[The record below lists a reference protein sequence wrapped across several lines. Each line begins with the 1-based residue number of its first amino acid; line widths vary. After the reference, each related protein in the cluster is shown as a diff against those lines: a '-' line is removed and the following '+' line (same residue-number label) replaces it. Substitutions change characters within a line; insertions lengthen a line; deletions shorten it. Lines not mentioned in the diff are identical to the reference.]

1 MWACGAAGSALPW
14 HGRGRRFDPDQVHQ
28 KHPEP
33 LLKSFEHPV
42 KQIEFG
48 DGQKLLGQK
57 LLVAAHTIG
66 AHPALLQEFTGKVA

>member
-1 MWACGAAGSALPW
+1 MEEVVGSIPT
-14 HGRGRRFDPDQVHQ
+14 RSTKNTPS
-28 KHPEP
+28 P

-57 LLVAAHTIG
+57 LLVAAHAMG